1 MRSLLRLPARGEF
14 PMSFKIP
21 FLFVVLSLFAI
32 STQAQFKAS
41 IQGTVTDPQG
51 NAVTAARVTLTDQAT
66 GVSRDTVTNDQG
78 FYRINELPP
87 SNYTVT
93 VEVTGFKKSVS
104 QDVPVQAEQPR
115 GFDIVLAVGPVNE
128 QVTVSADEQGLQTED
143 ANVTNT
149 ITSQQVLT
157 LPQFGRDPY

>member
-51 NAVTAARVTLTDQAT
+51 NAVTAARVRIIEQST
-66 GVSRDTVTNDQG
+66 GLARETTTSDVG
-78 FYRINELPP
+78 FYRIPQLPP
-87 SNYTVT
+87 GRYTVT
-93 VEVTGFKKSVS
+93 VEVTGFKASVS
-104 QDVPVQAEQPR
+104 KDVEVKAEEPR
-115 GFDIVLAVGPVNE
+115 GFDIALQVGP
-128 QVTVSADEQGLQTED
+128 
-143 ANVTNT
+143 
-149 ITSQQVLT
+149 
-157 LPQFGRDPY
+157 